1 MRYYKGNY
9 NQLLEKSIRENWDLP
24 ALTNY
29 VTGETYCYK
38 DLASAIAEIHI
49 LFEEVGIRP
58 NDKIAV
64 VGKNTPEWAVVFLAT
79 ISYGAIIVP
88 ILQNFPVDDI
98 HHIVNHSESK
108 LLFISDNL
116 KDQVQEENVKRVKC
130 IYCYNEKYCL
140 YTSYKSSV
148 PQKIQELRDMLKM
161 RYPNGLQKEDV
172 KYAERKND
180 DVFAINYTSGTTGF
194 SKGVVQTVD
203 NIVGNTGFVE
213 EMGLSKK
220 GNKILT
226 FLPLAHAYGCTLDFL
241 SQIVNGGHIT
251 FLIKLPAPNVLIK
264 AFDSVRPS
272 VIFTVPLVVEKIYR
286 SVAEPILT
294 KHAAE
299 MTEEQMEQSIYPN
312 VRNKLVQ
319 LFGGEF
325 SQVIIGGAPLNA
337 DIEQGLKKLK
347 FPFAVGYGMTE
358 CAPLISFIGMEK
370 FITKSVGVVIPNM
383 EVKIAS
389 PDPENIAGEILVKG
403 QNVMKGYYKDEEN
416 TAKVIEPDGW
426 MHTGDIGTLDKGNN
440 LFIKGR
446 CKTMILGPSGQNIYP
461 EALEAKLNNM
471 PFVSE
476 CLVIKAGE
484 KLVALVYP
492 DFNAM
497 DEIGIDHKELENI
510 MEDNRKKYNKMVA
523 NYEQIAEIR
532 LYPNEFEKTPK
543 KNIKRYLYESQK
555 GK

>member
-1 MRYYKGNY
+1 M
-9 NQLLEKSIRENWDLP
+9 LEKSIRDNWDMP

-38 DLASAIAEIHI
+38 DLASAIEEIHI

-79 ISYGAIIVP
+79 LSYGAIIVP

-98 HHIVNHSESK
+98 HHIVNHSEAK

-116 KDQVQEENVKRVKC
+116 KDQVLEENIKRVKC

-140 YTSYKSSV
+140 YTSYKKSV
-148 PQKIQELRDMLKM
+148 PQKIQELREMLKAK
-161 RYPNGLQKEDV
+161 YPNGVQKEDI
-172 KYAERKND
+172 KYAERKNED
-180 DVFAINYTSGTTGF
+180 IFAINYTSGTTGF

-203 NIVGNTGFVE
+203 NIVGNIGFVK
-213 EMGLSKK
+213 EMGLAKP

-264 AFDSVRPS
+264 AFDAIRPS

-299 MTEEQMEQSIYPN
+299 MSEEQMEQNIYPN
-312 VRNKLVQ
+312 VRNKLIQ

-370 FITKSVGVVIPNM
+370 FIAKSVGVVVPNM

-389 PDPENIAGEILVKG
+389 SDPEKIAGEILVKG
-403 QNVMKGYYKDEEN
+403 QNVMMGYYKDEEN
-416 TAKVIEPDGW
+416 TAKVIEADGW

-476 CLVIKAGE
+476 CLVIKGEE

-497 DEIGIDHKELENI
+497 DEIGIDHKELEHI

-523 NYEQIAEIR
+523 NYEQISEIR

-543 KNIKRYLYESQK
+543 KNIKRYLYESQQ

>member
-9 NQLLEKSIRENWDLP
+9 NQMLEKSIRDNWDMP

-38 DLASAIAEIHI
+38 DLASAIEEIHI

-79 ISYGAIIVP
+79 LSYGAIIVP

-116 KDQVQEENVKRVKC
+116 KDQVQEENIKRVKC

-140 YTSYKSSV
+140 YTSYKKSV
-148 PQKIQELRDMLKM
+148 PQKIQELREMLKVK
-161 RYPNGLQKEDV
+161 YPNGVQKEDI
-172 KYAERKND
+172 KYAERKNED
-180 DVFAINYTSGTTGF
+180 IFAINYTSGTTGF

-203 NIVGNTGFVE
+203 NIVGNIGFVK
-213 EMGLSKK
+213 EMGLAKP

-264 AFDSVRPS
+264 AFDAIRPS

-299 MTEEQMEQSIYPN
+299 MSEEQMEQNIYPN
-312 VRNKLVQ
+312 VRNKLIQ

-370 FITKSVGVVIPNM
+370 FIAKSVGVVVPNM

-389 PDPENIAGEILVKG
+389 SDPEKIAGEILVKG
-403 QNVMKGYYKDEEN
+403 QNVMMGYYKDEEN
-416 TAKVIEPDGW
+416 TAKVIEADGW

-476 CLVIKAGE
+476 CLVIKGEE

-523 NYEQIAEIR
+523 NYEQISEIR

-543 KNIKRYLYESQK
+543 KNIKRYLYESQQ